1 MVGHV
6 KRVVLVTLGG
16 VLLLAGIVMLALPGP
31 GLLTVFAGMVLLARA
46 VPALERHVEPV
57 RERAMDAAEQSV
69 SSNWRLAWSTLVGL
83 ALIGAGL
90 VWALVPGLPLGGWSA
105 GTSLIV
111 SGVVL
116 WVLLAWSYRRVR
128 AERARAADAHARGAE
143 AERPA
148 GSGPGRRPAS
158 DPSGPGRTRRSGP

>member
-16 VLLLAGIVMLALPGP
+16 VLVLAGIAMLVLPGP
-31 GLLTVFAGMVLLARA
+31 GLLAVFAGMVLLARA

-57 RERAMDAAEQSV
+57 RARAMEAAEQSV
-69 SSNWRLAWSTLVGL
+69 SSSWRLAWSSLVGL
-83 ALIGAGL
+83 ALIGAG
-90 VWALVPGLPLGGWSA
+90 VAWALVPGLPLGSWSA

-128 AERARAADAHARGAE
+128 AERARTAGAPTRGA
-143 AERPA
+143 
-148 GSGPGRRPAS
+148 AS
-158 DPSGPGRTRRSGP
+158 DPGGRPATGDEGRPATGDGRARRNRP